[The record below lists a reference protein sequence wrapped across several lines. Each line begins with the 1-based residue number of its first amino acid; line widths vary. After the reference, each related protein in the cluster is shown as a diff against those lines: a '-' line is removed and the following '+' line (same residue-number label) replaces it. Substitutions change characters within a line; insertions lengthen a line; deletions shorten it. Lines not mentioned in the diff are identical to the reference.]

1 MNNETTNILDHKQSD
16 DFRNSF
22 DEDLDFVR
30 HEYYAWGKSII
41 DNQPQLIR
49 ELNDAIGEN
58 RERIIEELQKISSN
72 VLKWNLFVESYIH
85 KYTSEENF
93 KRQLES
99 YLHQPHR

>member
-41 DNQPQLIR
+41 DNQPLLIR

-58 RERIIEELQKISSN
+58 RERIIEELQKN
-72 VLKWNLFVESYIH
+72 
-85 KYTSEENF
+85 
-93 KRQLES
+93 
-99 YLHQPHR
+99 